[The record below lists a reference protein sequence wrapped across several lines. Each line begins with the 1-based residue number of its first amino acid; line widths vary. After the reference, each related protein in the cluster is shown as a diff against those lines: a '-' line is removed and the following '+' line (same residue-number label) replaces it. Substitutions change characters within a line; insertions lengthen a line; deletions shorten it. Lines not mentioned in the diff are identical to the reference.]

1 MYPFLRI
8 VRRCGLRDVWIRN
21 IFLPKEVGF
30 LFAGIKRMVSSTAR
44 SMRSLA
50 PETTLLYAKQW
61 AAAAGISEVREIT
74 DLDILGVPV
83 YVSVRPQARGE
94 AFTFGKGLRSVD
106 AEVGAYMEALEF
118 FFAEPGI
125 GRVSTSW
132 GCARDVAGQEH
143 ADDAI
148 LDFVPLL
155 QREIDLDGSLLLA
168 SVRNL
173 ESGDECV
180 IPAELI
186 YYPAPDVGQSLFGSS
201 TNGLAS
207 GNSLLE
213 ASIQALLELIERDI
227 WSFEFVRG
235 ASKLVEAASLPDDVR
250 EIVERAER
258 NGLQLK
264 VRTIPNDYGM
274 PFFAAFVFNLNNPS
288 RKAFNGGWACDLD
301 RDRALVRA
309 VTEAAQSRV
318 AFIHGGR
325 KVPKS
330 RAAGS
335 GLDAQQREAKLVR
348 QHMLGVS
355 DSRKQTLLTD
365 IPDLAVASTLQQKLD
380 AVIERLR
387 RVLQEPIYRVVFT
400 PPESPLQVVRVV
412 VPLLE
417 NLKETRVRV
426 GRRLKA
432 TIDAL
437 GAQAA

>member
-1 MYPFLRI
+1 
-8 VRRCGLRDVWIRN
+8 
-21 IFLPKEVGF
+21 
-30 LFAGIKRMVSSTAR
+30 MVSSSAQ

-50 PETTLLYAKQW
+50 PETTLLYAKQL
-61 AAAAGISEVREIT
+61 AATAGISEVRDIT
-74 DLDILGVPV
+74 DLDVLGVPV
-83 YVSVRPQARGE
+83 FVSMRPQARGE
-94 AFTFGKGLRSVD
+94 AVTFGKGLRRVD

-125 GRVSTSW
+125 GRVSTRW
-132 GCARDVAGQEH
+132 GSAREVAGHER
-143 ADDAI
+143 ADDVI

-155 QREIDLDGSLLLA
+155 QREVDLDGSLLLA
-168 SVRNL
+168 SVRDL
-173 ESGDECV
+173 ENGNECS

-207 GNSLLE
+207 GNSVLE

-235 ASKLVEAASLPDDVR
+235 ASKLVETASLPDNVR
-250 EIVERAER
+250 EIIERAER

-274 PFFAAFVFNLNNPS
+274 PFFAAFVFDLNNPS
-288 RKAFNGGWACDLD
+288 RKTFNGGWACDLD
-301 RDRALVRA
+301 RERALVRA

-325 KVPKS
+325 KVPTARVDS
-330 RAAGS
+330 
-335 GLDAQQREAKLVR
+335 QEQEAKLVR
-348 QHMLGVS
+348 RHMLGVS
-355 DSRKQTLLTD
+355 DPRQQMVLTD
-365 IPDLAVASTLQQKLD
+365 IPDLAVAGTLQQKLD
-380 AVIERLR
+380 TLIERLH
-387 RVLQEPIYRVVFT
+387 RVVQQPIYRAVFT

-432 TIDAL
+432 TIDSF

>member
-1 MYPFLRI
+1 
-8 VRRCGLRDVWIRN
+8 
-21 IFLPKEVGF
+21 
-30 LFAGIKRMVSSTAR
+30 MVSSSVR

-61 AAAAGISEVREIT
+61 AATAGISEVSDIT
-74 DLDILGVPV
+74 DLDVLGVPV
-83 YVSVRPQARGE
+83 YVSVRSQARGE
-94 AFTFGKGLRSVD
+94 AFTFGKGLRRVD

-125 GRVSTSW
+125 GRVSTRW
-132 GCARDVAGQEH
+132 GSARDVAGGGH

-155 QREIDLDGSLLLA
+155 EREVDLDGSLLLA
-168 SVRNL
+168 SARDL
-173 ESGDECV
+173 ENGDACA

-186 YYPAPDVGQSLFGSS
+186 YYYPASGCGQSLFGSS

-207 GNSLLE
+207 GNTVLE

-227 WSFEFVRG
+227 WSFEFVRC
-235 ASKLVEAASLPDDVR
+235 ASRLVETASLPENVR
-250 EIVERAER
+250 EIVDRAER

-274 PFFAAFVFNLNNPS
+274 PFFAAFVFDLNNPS
-288 RKAFNGGWACDLD
+288 RKTFNGGWACDLD

-325 KVPKS
+325 KIPTS
-330 RAAGS
+330 RAAGFS
-335 GLDAQQREAKLVR
+335 LDAQQREAKLVR

-355 DSRKQTLLTD
+355 DPRQQTLLTD
-365 IPDLAVASTLQQKLD
+365 IPDLAVAGTLQQKLD

-387 RVLQEPIYRVVFT
+387 RVLKEPIYRVVFT

-417 NLKETRVRV
+417 NLKETRVRL

-432 TIDAL
+432 TIDAFE
-437 GAQAA
+437 AQAA

>member
-1 MYPFLRI
+1 MSKR
-8 VRRCGLRDVWIRN
+8 VW
-21 IFLPKEVGF
+21 F
-30 LFAGIKRMVSSTAR
+30 LFTGIKRMVSSSAR

-61 AAAAGISEVREIT
+61 AATAGISEVRDIT
-74 DLDILGVPV
+74 DLDVLSVPV

-132 GCARDVAGQEH
+132 GSARDVAGHER
-143 ADDAI
+143 AEDAI

-155 QREIDLDGSLLLA
+155 EREVKLDGSLLLA

-173 ESGDECV
+173 ESGDECA

-235 ASKLVEAASLPDDVR
+235 ASKLVAAASLPDEVR

-274 PFFAAFVFNLNNPS
+274 PFFAAFVFDLNNPS
-288 RKAFNGGWACDLD
+288 RETFNGGWACDLD

-309 VTEAAQSRV
+309 VTEAAQSRL

-325 KVPKS
+325 KVPTS
-330 RAAGS
+330 RAARS
-335 GLDAQQREAKLVR
+335 GLDGQKREAKLVR

-355 DSRKQTLLTD
+355 DPRQQMVLTD
-365 IPDLAVASTLQQKLD
+365 ISDVAVAGTLQQKLD

-387 RVLQEPIYRVVFT
+387 RVVREPIYRVALT

>member
-1 MYPFLRI
+1 
-8 VRRCGLRDVWIRN
+8 
-21 IFLPKEVGF
+21 
-30 LFAGIKRMVSSTAR
+30 MVSSSAR

-50 PETTLLYAKQW
+50 PETTLLHARQL
-61 AAAAGISEVREIT
+61 AETAGISEVKDIT

-83 YVSVRPQARGE
+83 YLSVRPQARGD
-94 AFTFGKGLRSVD
+94 AFTFGKGLRPID
-106 AEVGAYMEALEF
+106 AEVGAYMEAIEF

-125 GRVSTSW
+125 GHVSTRW
-132 GCARDVAGQEH
+132 GSAREVAGQER

-155 QREIDLDGSLLLA
+155 QCEVDLDGSLLLA
-168 SVRNL
+168 SVLDL
-173 ESGDECV
+173 ESGVECS
-180 IPAELI
+180 IPAELV
-186 YYPAPDVGQSLFGSS
+186 YYPASDVGQSLFGSS

-227 WSFEFVRG
+227 WSFEFVRCG
-235 ASKLVEAASLPDDVR
+235 SKLVEAASLPENVQ

-274 PFFAAFVFNLNNPS
+274 PFFAVFVFDLNNPS
-288 RKAFNGGWACDLD
+288 RKTFNGGWACDLD

-325 KVPKS
+325 KVPT
-330 RAAGS
+330 S
-335 GLDAQQREAKLVR
+335 GVASDDQEREAKLVR

-355 DSRKQTLLTD
+355 DERQQMSLTD
-365 IPDLAVASTLQQKLD
+365 IPDLAFEGTLQQKLD

-387 RVLQEPIYRVVFT
+387 RVVQEPIYRAVFT
-400 PPESPLQVVRVV
+400 PPDSPLQVVRLV
-412 VPLLE
+412 VPLME
-417 NLKETRVRV
+417 NLKENRVRL

-432 TIDAL
+432 TIEGL

>member
-1 MYPFLRI
+1 MSLLAERSPWELI
-8 VRRCGLRDVWIRN
+8 AGMTSTAD
-21 IFLPKEVGF
+21 GF
-30 LFAGIKRMVSSTAR
+30 LTSGAR

-61 AAAAGISEVREIT
+61 AATAGISEVTDLT
-74 DLDILGVPV
+74 DLDVLGVPV

-94 AFTFGKGLRSVD
+94 SFTFGKGLRRVD

-118 FFAEPGI
+118 FFAEPAI
-125 GRVSTSW
+125 GPVSTYW
-132 GCARDVAGQEH
+132 GSAKDVAGHERA
-143 ADDAI
+143 ADAV

-155 QREIDLDGSLLLA
+155 QREVDLEGSLLLA
-168 SVRNL
+168 SVRDL
-173 ESGDECV
+173 ESGDGCSL
-180 IPAELI
+180 PAELI
-186 YYPAPDVGQSLFGSS
+186 FYPAPDCGQSLFGSS

-207 GNSLLE
+207 GNSVLE

-227 WSFEFVRG
+227 WSFEFVRC
-235 ASKLVEAASLPDDVR
+235 ASRLVEAASLPDEVR

-264 VRTIPNDYGM
+264 VRAIPNDYGL
-274 PFFAAFVFNLNNPS
+274 PFFAAFVFDLNNPA
-288 RKAFNGGWACDLD
+288 RKTFNGGWACDLD

-325 KVPKS
+325 KVPAS
-330 RAAGS
+330 PEGFS
-335 GLDAQQREAKLVR
+335 LNAQQREAKLVR
-348 QHMLGVS
+348 QQMLGVS
-355 DSRKQTLLTD
+355 DPRQQMLLTD
-365 IPDLAVASTLQQKLD
+365 IPDFAVAGTLEQKLE
-380 AVIERLR
+380 VLIQRLR
-387 RVLQEPIYRVVFT
+387 RVAKAPIYRAVFT
-400 PPESPLQVVRVV
+400 PPESPLQVVRLV

-417 NLKETRVRV
+417 NLKESRVRV

-432 TIDAL
+432 AIDAL

>member
-1 MYPFLRI
+1 
-8 VRRCGLRDVWIRN
+8 
-21 IFLPKEVGF
+21 
-30 LFAGIKRMVSSTAR
+30 MVSSSAR

-50 PETTLLYAKQW
+50 PEKTLLYAKQW
-61 AAAAGISEVREIT
+61 AETAGITEVRDIT

-94 AFTFGKGLRSVD
+94 TFTFGKGLRRID

-118 FFAEPGI
+118 FFAERGI
-125 GRVSTSW
+125 GLVPTRW
-132 GCARDVAGQEH
+132 GSARDVAGQDR
-143 ADDAI
+143 ADDAV
-148 LDFVPLL
+148 LNFVPLL
-155 QREIDLDGSLLLA
+155 QRAVDLDGSLLLA
-168 SVRNL
+168 SVRDL
-173 ESGDECV
+173 ESGADHA

-186 YYPAPDVGQSLFGSS
+186 YYPAPEVGQSLFGSS

-235 ASKLVEAASLPDDVR
+235 ASKLVEAASLPDEVR

-258 NGLQLK
+258 NGLQFK

-274 PFFAAFVFNLNNPS
+274 PFFAAFVFDLNNPS
-288 RKAFNGGWACDLD
+288 RKTFNGGWACDLD

-325 KVPKS
+325 KVPAS
-330 RAAGS
+330 QVADSTSDETR
-335 GLDAQQREAKLVR
+335 LVR
-348 QHMLGVS
+348 RHMQGVS
-355 DSRKQTLLTD
+355 DSRQKISLTD
-365 IPDLAVASTLQQKLD
+365 IPDLAFVGTLEQQLEL
-380 AVIERLR
+380 VISRLR
-387 RVLQEPIYRVVFT
+387 RVVQEPIYRVVFT
-400 PPESPLQVVRVV
+400 PPESPLQVVRLV

-417 NLKETRVRV
+417 NLKENKVRV

-432 TIDAL
+432 TIDAVA
-437 GAQAA
+437 AQAA

>member
-1 MYPFLRI
+1 
-8 VRRCGLRDVWIRN
+8 
-21 IFLPKEVGF
+21 
-30 LFAGIKRMVSSTAR
+30 MVSSSAQ

-50 PETTLLYAKQW
+50 PETTLLYAKQL
-61 AAAAGISEVREIT
+61 AATAGISEVRDIT
-74 DLDILGVPV
+74 DLDVLGVPV
-83 YVSVRPQARGE
+83 FVSMRPQARGE
-94 AFTFGKGLRSVD
+94 AVTFGKGLRRVD

-125 GRVSTSW
+125 GRVSTRW
-132 GCARDVAGQEH
+132 GSAREVAGHER
-143 ADDAI
+143 ADDVI

-155 QREIDLDGSLLLA
+155 QREVDLDGSLLLA
-168 SVRNL
+168 SVRDL
-173 ESGDECV
+173 ENGNECS

-207 GNSLLE
+207 GNSVLE

-235 ASKLVEAASLPDDVR
+235 ASKLVETASLPDNVR
-250 EIVERAER
+250 EIIERAER

-274 PFFAAFVFNLNNPS
+274 PFFAAFVFDLNNPS
-288 RKAFNGGWACDLD
+288 RKTFNGGWACDLD
-301 RDRALVRA
+301 RERALVRA

-325 KVPKS
+325 KVPTS
-330 RAAGS
+330 RVDS
-335 GLDAQQREAKLVR
+335 QEQEAKLVR
-348 QHMLGVS
+348 RHMLGVS
-355 DSRKQTLLTD
+355 DPRQQMVLTD
-365 IPDLAVASTLQQKLD
+365 IPDLAVAGTLQQKLD
-380 AVIERLR
+380 TLIERLH
-387 RVLQEPIYRVVFT
+387 RVVQQPIYRAVFT

-432 TIDAL
+432 TIDSF

>member
-1 MYPFLRI
+1 MRI
-8 VRRCGLRDVWIRN
+8 
-21 IFLPKEVGF
+21 
-30 LFAGIKRMVSSTAR
+30 
-44 SMRSLA
+44 LA
-50 PETTLLYAKQW
+50 PETTLLYAKQL
-61 AAAAGISEVREIT
+61 AATAGISEVRDIT
-74 DLDILGVPV
+74 DLDILQVPV
-83 YVSVRPQARGE
+83 FVSVRPQAR
-94 AFTFGKGLRSVD
+94 ADSFTFGKGLRPVD

-118 FFAEPGI
+118 FFAEPGR
-125 GRVSTSW
+125 GCVATHW
-132 GCARDVAGQEH
+132 GSARDVAGQEH

-168 SVRNL
+168 SAKNL

-186 YYPAPDVGQSLFGSS
+186 FYPAPDVGQSLFGSS

-213 ASIQALLELIERDI
+213 ATVQALLELIERDI
-227 WSFEFVRG
+227 WSFEFIRG

-258 NGLQLK
+258 HGLQLK

-274 PFFAAFVFNLNNPS
+274 PFFAAFLFDLNNPS
-288 RKAFNGGWACDLD
+288 RQTFNGGWACDLD
-301 RDRALVRA
+301 RDRAVVRA

-325 KVPKS
+325 KVPTS
-330 RAAGS
+330 RATGFT
-335 GLDAQQREAKLVR
+335 LEDLQREAKLVR

-355 DSRKQTLLTD
+355 DPRQQMLLTD
-365 IPDLAVASTLQQKLD
+365 IPDVAVAGTLQEKLD
-380 AVIERLR
+380 TVIERLR
-387 RVLQEPIYRVVFT
+387 RVSQKPIYRAVFT

-417 NLKETRVRV
+417 SLKENRVRV

-432 TIDAL
+432 AIDAA
-437 GAQAA
+437 GVQAA